1 MIYIY
6 NDFGGTHTTSM
17 AAAFHLKLLTNGNL
31 TKQDILSVPYF
42 NKLTKKDTG
51 HILFHG
57 IDEDDNPV
65 YTIGRR
71 NSKYV
76 VPALTDLS
84 DILLKRYGQR
94 EKIIISNTSP
104 TVPPFMTAG
113 GFFSRELGIDW
124 IGVPLLV
131 KGAQQCHGLIHH
143 LVKETKRVAATSQ
156 EQVIVLENKEYQY
169 KIGKKDMYWKEK

>member
-17 AAAFHLKLLTNGNL
+17 AAAYHLHLLKQGDL
-31 TKQDILSVPYF
+31 TKDDILSVPFF

-57 IDEDDNPV
+57 LDQDDNPV

-76 VPALTDLS
+76 VPALTDLCG
-84 DILLKRYGQR
+84 ILLSRYDQQ

-113 GFFSRELGIDW
+113 GLFSRELGIDW

-131 KGAQQCHGLIHH
+131 KGAKQCHRLIQH
-143 LVKETKRVAATSQ
+143 LVEETKHVAELSS
-156 EQVIVLENKEYQY
+156 EQIVVLENKEYQY
-169 KIGKKDMYWKEK
+169 KMGKKDIFWK